1 MNLCAKI
8 YSQQGGKSIMKDN
21 IYSFGDEFEKEIKSC
36 KIDENETR
44 KKLEDLDKK
53 QKMILSTLHSNW
65 ETRTKI
71 INEIRLNKVQ
81 EINDELE
88 KSNLELNELQ
98 GKLAKILFNYCEKNG
113 GHKYILI
120 ESRNGAGTG
129 AFSFVGGEEHYC
141 WRVYKCTICG
151 HVHTF
156 SGNSFGYPFT
166 EEYCQEI
173 PQEVYDDE
181 SISCEGKTF
190 RMIKKEI
197 DELKIYMD
205 YLYLLKQKLCELF
218 GHDATA
224 DSHENFTCKC
234 CGKHMS
240 YAKYIDTYHAAKYKG
255 VVDFYYAEYNG
266 AGYYMLS
273 PGEELELSLPTFE
286 SCKESI
292 KSKQK
297 LLEKQIETM
306 ENYAKKRRPIWE

>member
-1 MNLCAKI
+1 
-8 YSQQGGKSIMKDN
+8 MKDN

-81 EINDELE
+81 EINDEIE
-88 KSNLELNELQ
+88 KSNLELKELQ
-98 GKLAKILFNYCEKNG
+98 DKLGRILSHYCEKNG
-113 GHKYILI
+113 RHKYILTY
-120 ESRNGAGTG
+120 SKNGECTG
-129 AFSFVGGEEHYC
+129 AFSFGGGEEHYC
-141 WRVYKCTICG
+141 QRRYTCTICG
-151 HVHTF
+151 HTYTYN
-156 SGNSFGYPFT
+156 GKGFGYPFT
-166 EEYCQEI
+166 EECKQEI

-181 SISCEGKTF
+181 SLSDDGKTY
-190 RMIKKEI
+190 RMVKEEI
-197 DELKIYMD
+197 GELKIYMD
-205 YLYLLKQKLCELF
+205 YLCLLKQKLCELF
-218 GHDATA
+218 GHDATV

-234 CGKHMS
+234 CGKYMRYS
-240 YAKYIDTYHAAKYKG
+240 EYIDTYHAAKYKG
-255 VVDFYYAEYNG
+255 VVDFYYNDYIG

-273 PGEELELSLPTFE
+273 PGEKLDLSLPTYE
-286 SCKESI
+286 SCKKSI
-292 KSKQK
+292 KTKQK